1 MIYNIELKEEV
12 KADLLEFDRSMQIL
26 IVKQFH
32 KIAKSPELGQQLGNK
47 NGYALSGCRKMYA
60 CGKKVR
66 IVYKIVEEQII
77 IEVVALG
84 KRDEM
89 EVYKKA
95 SQRV

>member
-12 KADLLEFDRSMQIL
+12 KADLLEFDKSMQIL

-47 NGYALSGCRKMYA
+47 NGYNLSGCRKMYA
-60 CGKKVR
+60 CGKKVC
-66 IVYKIVEEQII
+66 IVYKTIEEQII
-77 IEVVALG
+77 IEVIALG
-84 KRDEM
+84 KRGEM